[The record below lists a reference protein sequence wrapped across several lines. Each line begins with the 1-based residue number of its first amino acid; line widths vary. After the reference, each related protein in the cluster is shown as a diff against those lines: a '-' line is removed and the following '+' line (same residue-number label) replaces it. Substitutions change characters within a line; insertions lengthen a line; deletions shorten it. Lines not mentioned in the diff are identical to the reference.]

1 MGPAADGDR
10 NDVAFGG
17 DRRRTHEP
25 SGRPVANAIAL
36 VNRLG
41 QRMALAVSET
51 RGAGD
56 LRYYAAIQSYCVLFL
71 LTALLLPSRY
81 TLRWDLAIVAGLYVL
96 AKILETLDRPI
107 FELGHIGAAT
117 R

>member
-1 MGPAADGDR
+1 VGPAADGDR

-71 LTALLLPSRY
+71 LTAFASSRY
-81 TLRWDLAIVAGLYVL
+81 TRRWDLAIVAGLYVL